1 MDNWQYHNGKMKEL
15 KQLYLKISKQTQN
28 RLQEIIDIFKFSFD
42 TLYNVTDNKTKNRVN
57 TYIEEWKDRGILTG
71 YFGILAKNIYNR
83 TRVKNSEILELLI
96 YGAYIE
102 EQAKIKEQE
111 LNIMYNDVNYYYQEG
126 QREVNDTL
134 QKKQRKPINTLEWA
148 FFLDLLDQPNA
159 KGYVFKQYIDTIIKY
174 NAEQIYRQ
182 MTIDLQQQKQP
193 DITNDIY
200 QNLIKRQNNSKLNIR
215 EYKASKNEDKQQS
228 TETKVSAKT
237 EQTKIIDKISGDIDA
252 QLIGLNNLAKVEG
265 IKEVDN
271 DAQVRFITVIDGN
284 ETDMCHSLD
293 GQLFYINK
301 ENEFNRYYG
310 ETQKDLRIE
319 KIKCKGLA
327 IGLNLPPISHHF
339 HWCRSTIAYQTP
351 KTSTKVEQEEK
362 YNLFDKAYERRIE
375 KLNLEKLNIKHI
387 DKKTL
392 SDILNNMKKVYKDFP
407 QIEGKIREINEI
419 RHPYGGMNITPQE
432 DGTYIMEI
440 NRNIFNDKTK
450 AKEMYAKDLKRKFH
464 PKNSS
469 YKDMGI
475 HEAGHMVLNEILR
488 KKHSNI
494 NALATDWNN
503 NITSTRILNQAFKKC
518 KINGIIN
525 KRKAIM
531 NISNY
536 AIEKDASETI
546 AEAFV
551 DYYVNKNKSTN
562 LSKAIVT
569 IMKGMI

>member
-1 MDNWQYHNGKMKEL
+1 MDNWQYHNRKMKEL
-15 KQLYLKISKQTQN
+15 KKLYLKANKQTQN
-28 RLQEIIDIFKFSFD
+28 RLQEIINTFKFDFD
-42 TLYNVTDNKTKNRVN
+42 TLYNIADNKTKNRIN
-57 TYIEEWKDRGILTG
+57 TYIEEWKDKELLTG

-83 TRVKNSEILELLI
+83 MRVKNSEILELLI
-96 YGAYIE
+96 YSAYIE

-111 LNIMYNDVNYYYQEG
+111 LNIMYDDVNYYYQEG
-126 QREVNDTL
+126 QQEVNDIL
-134 QKKQRKPINTLEWA
+134 PKKQRKPFNILKWA
-148 FFLDLLDQPNA
+148 FFLDLLEQPNA
-159 KGYVFKQYIDTIIKY
+159 KGYIFKQYIETIVKY
-174 NAEQIYRQ
+174 NSDQIYRQ
-182 MTIDLQQQKQP
+182 MTIDLQQQNEI
-193 DITNDIY
+193 DMTNDIY
-200 QNLIKRQNNSKLNIR
+200 QNLIKRQNNSKLNI
-215 EYKASKNEDKQQS
+215 NE
-228 TETKVSAKT
+228 
-237 EQTKIIDKISGDIDA
+237 DKISGDIDA
-252 QLIGLNNLAKVEG
+252 QLIGLNNIAKVEG
-265 IKEVDN
+265 IKKIN
-271 DAQVRFITVIDGN
+271 SDAQVRFIATIDGN

-310 ETQKDLRIE
+310 KTQKDLRIE
-319 KIKCKGLA
+319 KIKCKGLVL
-327 IGLNLPPISHHF
+327 GLNLPPISHHF
-339 HWCRSTIAYQTP
+339 HWCRSTIVYQAP

-375 KLNLEKLNIKHI
+375 KLNLEQLNIRHI

-392 SDILNNMKKVYKDFP
+392 SDILKNMKKVYKDFP
-407 QIEGKIREINEI
+407 QIEGKIKEINEI

-440 NRNIFNDKTK
+440 NRNIFNDKEK
-450 AKEMYAKDLKRKFH
+450 AKEMYNKDLKRKFH

-503 NITSTRILNQAFKKC
+503 NITSTRILNQALKKC

-525 KRKAIM
+525 RRKAIM

-562 LSKAIVT
+562 LSKSIVT

>member
-1 MDNWQYHNGKMKEL
+1 MDNWQYHDKKMKEL
-15 KQLYLKISKQTQN
+15 KQLYLKTSKQTQN
-28 RLQEIIDIFKFSFD
+28 RLQEIIDTFKFDFD
-42 TLYNVTDNKTKNRVN
+42 TLYNIAETKTKKRVN
-57 TYIEEWKDRGILTG
+57 TYIEEWKDKGLLTG
-71 YFGILAKNIYNR
+71 YFGTLAKNIYKR

-102 EQAKIKEQE
+102 EQSKIQEQE
-111 LNIMYNDVNYYYQEG
+111 LNIMYDDANYYYQEG
-126 QREVNDTL
+126 QQEVNNTL
-134 QKKQRKPINTLEWA
+134 PKKERKPINILRWA
-148 FFLDLLDQPNA
+148 LFLALMDEQNV
-159 KGYVFKQYIDTIIKY
+159 KGYVYDQYIQATIQF
-174 NAEQIYRQ
+174 NAQQIYRQ

-200 QNLIKRQNNSKLNIR
+200 QNLIKRQNNSKLNI
-215 EYKASKNEDKQQS
+215 NG
-228 TETKVSAKT
+228 
-237 EQTKIIDKISGDIDA
+237 DKISGDIDA
-252 QLIGLNNLAKVEG
+252 QLIGVNNLAKVEG
-265 IKEVDN
+265 IKEVNDN
-271 DAQVRFITVIDGN
+271 AQIRFMAVMDGK

-301 ENEFNRYYG
+301 ENEFDRYYG

-319 KIKCKGLA
+319 RIKCFGLVV
-327 IGLNLPPISHHF
+327 GLNLPPISHHF
-339 HWCRSTIAYQTP
+339 HWCRSTITYQIP
-351 KTSTKVEQEEK
+351 KTRVKVEQEEK
-362 YNLFDKAYERRIE
+362 HNLFDKLYGRRIE
-375 KLNLEKLNIKHI
+375 KLNLDKLDIKHI

-392 SDILNNMKKVYKDFP
+392 SNILNNMEKVYKDFP
-407 QIEGKIREINEI
+407 QIEDKIKEINEI
-419 RHPYGGMNITPQE
+419 SHPYGGINITPQE

-440 NRNIFNDKTK
+440 NRNIFNDEKRV
-450 AKEMYAKDLKRKFH
+450 KELYNKDVKSKYH

-488 KKHSNI
+488 KKYSNM

-518 KINGIIN
+518 RISGTIN
-525 KRKAIM
+525 KRKAITD
-531 NISNY
+531 ISNY

-546 AEAFV
+546 AESFV
-551 DYYVNKNKSTN
+551 DYYTNKNNAKD

>member
-15 KQLYLKISKQTQN
+15 KQLYLKTSKQTQN

-96 YGAYIE
+96 YSAYIE

-111 LNIMYNDVNYYYQEG
+111 LNIMYDDVNYYYQEG
-126 QREVNDTL
+126 QQEVNNTL
-134 QKKQRKPINTLEWA
+134 SKKERKPINTLEWA
-148 FFLDLLDQPNA
+148 LFLSLLDTPNT
-159 KGYVFKQYIDTIIKY
+159 KGYIFEQYIQATIQF
-174 NAEQIYRQ
+174 NTQQIYRQ
-182 MTIDLQQQKQP
+182 MTIDLQQQKQS

-200 QNLIKRQNNSKLNIR
+200 QNLIKRQNNSKLNI
-215 EYKASKNEDKQQS
+215 NG
-228 TETKVSAKT
+228 
-237 EQTKIIDKISGDIDA
+237 DKISGDIDA

-265 IKEVDN
+265 IKEVDSE
-271 DAQVRFITVIDGN
+271 AQVRFIATIDGN

-293 GQLFYINK
+293 GKLFYINK

-310 ETQKDLRIE
+310 ETQKDLKIE
-319 KIKCKGLA
+319 KIKCKGLVL
-327 IGLNLPPISHHF
+327 GLNLPPISHHF
-339 HWCRSTIAYQTP
+339 HWCRSTIVYQAP

-375 KLNLEKLNIKHI
+375 KLNLEQLNIRHI

-392 SDILNNMKKVYKDFP
+392 SDILKNMKKVYKDFP
-407 QIEGKIREINEI
+407 QIEGKIKEINEI

-440 NRNIFNDKTK
+440 NRNIFNDKVK
-450 AKEMYAKDLKRKFH
+450 AKEMYNKDLKRKFH

-488 KKHSNI
+488 KKYSNI

-503 NITSTRILNQAFKKC
+503 NITSTRILNQALKKC
-518 KINGIIN
+518 KINGIISR
-525 KRKAIM
+525 RKAIM

>member
-1 MDNWQYHNGKMKEL
+1 MDNWQYHNRKMQEL
-15 KQLYLKISKQTQN
+15 KKLYLNTSKQTQN
-28 RLQEIIDIFKFSFD
+28 RLQEIIDTFKFNSD
-42 TLYNVTDNKTKNRVN
+42 TLYNVADNKIKNRIN
-57 TYIEEWKDRGILTG
+57 TYIEDWKDKGFLTG

-83 TRVKNSEILELLI
+83 TRVKNSEILGLLI

-102 EQAKIKEQE
+102 ERNRIQEQE
-111 LNIMYNDVNYYYQEG
+111 LNIMYDDANYYYQEG
-126 QREVNDTL
+126 QQEVNDTL
-134 QKKQRKPINTLEWA
+134 SKKERKPINTLEWA
-148 FFLDLLDQPNA
+148 LFLSLLDTPNT
-159 KGYVFKQYIDTIIKY
+159 KGYIFEQYIQATIQF
-174 NAEQIYRQ
+174 NTQQIYRQ
-182 MTIDLQQQKQP
+182 MTIDLQQQKQS

-200 QNLIKRQNNSKLNIR
+200 QNLIKRQNNSKLNI
-215 EYKASKNEDKQQS
+215 NG
-228 TETKVSAKT
+228 
-237 EQTKIIDKISGDIDA
+237 DKISGDIDA

-265 IKEVDN
+265 IKEVDSE
-271 DAQVRFITVIDGN
+271 AQVRFIATIDGN

-293 GQLFYINK
+293 GKLFYINK

-310 ETQKDLRIE
+310 ETQKDLKIE
-319 KIKCKGLA
+319 KIKCKGLVL
-327 IGLNLPPISHHF
+327 GLNLPPISHHF
-339 HWCRSTIAYQTP
+339 HWCRSTIVYQAP

-375 KLNLEKLNIKHI
+375 KLNLEQLNIRHI

-392 SDILNNMKKVYKDFP
+392 SDILKNMKKVYKDFP
-407 QIEGKIREINEI
+407 QIEGKIKEINEI

-440 NRNIFNDKTK
+440 NRNIFNDKVK
-450 AKEMYAKDLKRKFH
+450 AKEMYNKDLKRKFH

-488 KKHSNI
+488 KKYSNI

-503 NITSTRILNQAFKKC
+503 NITSTRILNQALKKC
-518 KINGIIN
+518 KINGIISR
-525 KRKAIM
+525 RKAIM

>member
-1 MDNWQYHNGKMKEL
+1 MDNWQYHNRKMKQL
-15 KQLYLKISKQTQN
+15 KQLYLKASKQTQN
-28 RLQEIIDIFKFSFD
+28 RLQEIIDTFKFNFD
-42 TLYNVTDNKTKNRVN
+42 TLYNVADNKIKNRIN
-57 TYIEEWKDRGILTG
+57 TYIEDWKDKGFLTG

-83 TRVKNSEILELLI
+83 TRVKNSEILGLLI

-102 EQAKIKEQE
+102 ERNRIQEQE
-111 LNIMYNDVNYYYQEG
+111 LNIMYDDANYYYQEE
-126 QREVNDTL
+126 QQEVNNTL
-134 QKKQRKPINTLEWA
+134 SKKERKPINTLEWA
-148 FFLDLLDQPNA
+148 LFLSLLDTPNT
-159 KGYVFKQYIDTIIKY
+159 KGYIFEQYIQATIQF
-174 NAEQIYRQ
+174 NTQQIYRQ
-182 MTIDLQQQKQP
+182 MTIDLQQQKQS

-200 QNLIKRQNNSKLNIR
+200 QNLIKRQNNSKLNI
-215 EYKASKNEDKQQS
+215 NG
-228 TETKVSAKT
+228 
-237 EQTKIIDKISGDIDA
+237 DKISGDIDA

-265 IKEVDN
+265 IKEVDSE
-271 DAQVRFITVIDGN
+271 AQVRFIATIDGN

-293 GQLFYINK
+293 GKLFYINK

-310 ETQKDLRIE
+310 ETQKDLKIE
-319 KIKCKGLA
+319 KIKCKGLVL
-327 IGLNLPPISHHF
+327 GLNLPPISHHF
-339 HWCRSTIAYQTP
+339 HWCRSTIVYQAP

-375 KLNLEKLNIKHI
+375 KLNLEQLNIRHI

-392 SDILNNMKKVYKDFP
+392 SDILKNMKKVYKDFP
-407 QIEGKIREINEI
+407 QIEGKIKEINEI

-440 NRNIFNDKTK
+440 NRNIFNDKVK
-450 AKEMYAKDLKRKFH
+450 AKEMYNKDLKRKFH

-488 KKHSNI
+488 KKYSNI

-503 NITSTRILNQAFKKC
+503 NITSTRILNQALKKC
-518 KINGIIN
+518 KINGIISR
-525 KRKAIM
+525 RKAIM

>member
-15 KQLYLKISKQTQN
+15 KQLYLKTSKQTQN
-28 RLQEIIDIFKFSFD
+28 RLQEIIDTFKFNFD
-42 TLYNVTDNKTKNRVN
+42 TLYNVADNKTKNRIN

-102 EQAKIKEQE
+102 ERNRIQEQE
-111 LNIMYNDVNYYYQEG
+111 LNIMYDDANYYYQEG
-126 QREVNDTL
+126 EQEVNNIL
-134 QKKQRKPINTLEWA
+134 SKKERKPINTLEWA
-148 FFLDLLDQPNA
+148 LFLSLLDTPNT
-159 KGYVFKQYIDTIIKY
+159 KGYIFEQYIQATIQF
-174 NAEQIYRQ
+174 NAQQIYRQ

-200 QNLIKRQNNSKLNIR
+200 QNLIKRQNDSKLNI
-215 EYKASKNEDKQQS
+215 NG
-228 TETKVSAKT
+228 
-237 EQTKIIDKISGDIDA
+237 DKISGDIDA

-265 IKEVDN
+265 IKEVDSE
-271 DAQVRFITVIDGN
+271 AKVRFIATIDGN

-310 ETQKDLRIE
+310 ETQKDLKIE
-319 KIKCKGLA
+319 KIKCKGLVL
-327 IGLNLPPISHHF
+327 GLNLPPISHHF
-339 HWCRSTIAYQTP
+339 HWCRSTIVYQAP

-375 KLNLEKLNIKHI
+375 KLNLEQLNIRHI

-392 SDILNNMKKVYKDFP
+392 SDILKNMKKVYKDFP
-407 QIEGKIREINEI
+407 QIEGKIKEINEI

-440 NRNIFNDKTK
+440 NRNIFNDKVK
-450 AKEMYAKDLKRKFH
+450 AKEMYNKDLKRKFH

-503 NITSTRILNQAFKKC
+503 NITSTRILNQALKKC

-525 KRKAIM
+525 RRKAIM

>member
-1 MDNWQYHNGKMKEL
+1 MDNWQYHNRKMKEL
-15 KQLYLKISKQTQN
+15 KQLYLKASKQTQN
-28 RLQEIIDIFKFSFD
+28 RLQEIIDTFKFDFD
-42 TLYNVTDNKTKNRVN
+42 TLYNVADNKTKNRAN
-57 TYIEEWKDRGILTG
+57 TYIEEWKDRRILTG

-102 EQAKIKEQE
+102 ERNRIQEQE
-111 LNIMYNDVNYYYQEG
+111 LNIMYDDANYYYQEG
-126 QREVNDTL
+126 EQEVNNIL
-134 QKKQRKPINTLEWA
+134 SKKERKPINTLEWA
-148 FFLDLLDQPNA
+148 LLLSLLDTPNT
-159 KGYVFKQYIDTIIKY
+159 KGYIFEQYIQATIQF
-174 NAEQIYRQ
+174 NAQQIYRQ

-200 QNLIKRQNNSKLNIR
+200 QNLIKRQNDSKLNI
-215 EYKASKNEDKQQS
+215 NG
-228 TETKVSAKT
+228 
-237 EQTKIIDKISGDIDA
+237 DKISGDIDA

-265 IKEVDN
+265 IKEVDSE
-271 DAQVRFITVIDGN
+271 AKVRFIATIDGN

-310 ETQKDLRIE
+310 ETQKDLKIE
-319 KIKCKGLA
+319 KIKCKGLVL
-327 IGLNLPPISHHF
+327 GLNLPPISHHF
-339 HWCRSTIAYQTP
+339 HWCRSTIVYQAP

-375 KLNLEKLNIKHI
+375 KLNLEQLNIRHI

-392 SDILNNMKKVYKDFP
+392 SDILKNMKKVYKDFP
-407 QIEGKIREINEI
+407 QIEGKIKEINEI

-440 NRNIFNDKTK
+440 NRNIFNDKVK
-450 AKEMYAKDLKRKFH
+450 AKEMYNKDLKRKFH

-503 NITSTRILNQAFKKC
+503 NITSTRILNQALKKC

-525 KRKAIM
+525 RRKAIM

-551 DYYVNKNKSTN
+551 DYYANKNKSTN

>member
-1 MDNWQYHNGKMKEL
+1 MDNWQYHNRKMKEL
-15 KQLYLKISKQTQN
+15 KQLYLKASKQTQN
-28 RLQEIIDIFKFSFD
+28 RLQEIIDTFKFDFD
-42 TLYNVTDNKTKNRVN
+42 TLYNVADNKTKNRAN
-57 TYIEEWKDRGILTG
+57 TYIEEWKDRRILTG

-102 EQAKIKEQE
+102 ERNRIQEQE
-111 LNIMYNDVNYYYQEG
+111 LNIMYDDANYYYQEG
-126 QREVNDTL
+126 EQEVNNIL
-134 QKKQRKPINTLEWA
+134 SKKERKPINTLEWA
-148 FFLDLLDQPNA
+148 LFLSLLDTPNT
-159 KGYVFKQYIDTIIKY
+159 KGYIFEQYIQATIQF
-174 NAEQIYRQ
+174 NAQQIYRQ

-200 QNLIKRQNNSKLNIR
+200 QNLIKRQNDSKLNI
-215 EYKASKNEDKQQS
+215 NG
-228 TETKVSAKT
+228 
-237 EQTKIIDKISGDIDA
+237 DKISGDIDA

-265 IKEVDN
+265 IKEVDSE
-271 DAQVRFITVIDGN
+271 AKVRFIATIDGN

-310 ETQKDLRIE
+310 ETQKDLKIE
-319 KIKCKGLA
+319 KIKCKGLVL
-327 IGLNLPPISHHF
+327 GLNLPPISHHF
-339 HWCRSTIAYQTP
+339 HWCRSTIVYQAP

-375 KLNLEKLNIKHI
+375 KLNLEQLNIRHI

-392 SDILNNMKKVYKDFP
+392 SDILKNMKKVYKDFP
-407 QIEGKIREINEI
+407 QIEGKIKEINEI

-440 NRNIFNDKTK
+440 NRNIFNDKVK
-450 AKEMYAKDLKRKFH
+450 AKEMYNKDLKRKFH

-503 NITSTRILNQAFKKC
+503 NITSTRILNQALKKC

-525 KRKAIM
+525 RRKAIM

>member
-1 MDNWQYHNGKMKEL
+1 MDNWQYHNRKMKEL
-15 KQLYLKISKQTQN
+15 KQLYLKASKQTQN
-28 RLQEIIDIFKFSFD
+28 RLQEIIDTFKFDFD
-42 TLYNVTDNKTKNRVN
+42 TLYNVADNKTKNRAN
-57 TYIEEWKDRGILTG
+57 TYIEEWKDRRILTG

-102 EQAKIKEQE
+102 ERNRIQEQE
-111 LNIMYNDVNYYYQEG
+111 LNIMYDDANYYYQEG
-126 QREVNDTL
+126 EQEVNNIL
-134 QKKQRKPINTLEWA
+134 SKKERKPINTLEWA
-148 FFLDLLDQPNA
+148 LLLSLLDTPNT
-159 KGYVFKQYIDTIIKY
+159 KGYIFEQYIQATIQF
-174 NAEQIYRQ
+174 NAQQIYRQ

-200 QNLIKRQNNSKLNIR
+200 QNLIKRQNDSKLNI
-215 EYKASKNEDKQQS
+215 NG
-228 TETKVSAKT
+228 
-237 EQTKIIDKISGDIDA
+237 DKISGDIDA

-265 IKEVDN
+265 IKEVDSE
-271 DAQVRFITVIDGN
+271 AKVRFIATIDGN

-310 ETQKDLRIE
+310 ETQKDLKIE
-319 KIKCKGLA
+319 KIKCKGL
-327 IGLNLPPISHHF
+327 ILGLNLPPISHHF
-339 HWCRSTIAYQTP
+339 HWCRSTIVYQAP

-375 KLNLEKLNIKHI
+375 KLNLEQLNIRHI

-392 SDILNNMKKVYKDFP
+392 SDILKNMKKVYKDFP
-407 QIEGKIREINEI
+407 QIEGKIKEINEI

-440 NRNIFNDKTK
+440 NRNIFNDKVK
-450 AKEMYAKDLKRKFH
+450 AKEMYNKDLKRKFH

-503 NITSTRILNQAFKKC
+503 NITSTRILNQALKKC

-525 KRKAIM
+525 RRKAIM